1 MARQL
6 GQWTDGKRVSMGRR
20 QRSNSDDSKLG
31 SGARVARIQE
41 LIREEI
47 NFVLRNEIQDPG
59 LDTIEITMVERLGD
73 CARLWFTAEGEA
85 DRVPALD
92 RAKGFLRR
100 YLAESLDLKRTPDLR
115 FRRDPASRQFL
126 KDGP

>member
-1 MARQL
+1 
-6 GQWTDGKRVSMGRR
+6 MGRR

-41 LIREEI
+41 LVREEI
-47 NFVLRNEIQDPG
+47 NLVLRNEIQDPC
-59 LDTIEITMVERLGD
+59 LDTIEITMVVMLGD
-73 CARLWFTAEGEA
+73 CARLWFTAEGDD

-100 YLAESLDLKRTPDLR
+100 HLAESLDLKRTPDLR

-126 KDGP
+126 KANL